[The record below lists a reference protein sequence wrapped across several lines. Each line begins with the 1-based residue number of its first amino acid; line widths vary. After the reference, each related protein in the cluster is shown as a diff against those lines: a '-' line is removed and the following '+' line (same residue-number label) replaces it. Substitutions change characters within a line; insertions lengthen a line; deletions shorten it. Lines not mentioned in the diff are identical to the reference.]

1 MLATDTGKK
10 SCINIK
16 NPLGPLCFS
25 LHLVPYL
32 VTKPGSIH
40 CIFLC
45 TKKTSNTFF
54 NIMI

>member
-32 VTKPGSIH
+32 VTKPGSIR

>member
-32 VTKPGSIH
+32 VPKSGSIH
-40 CIFLC
+40 YNFLC
-45 TKKTSNTFF
+45 TKKTSNTLF